1 MGLKRFLWRYGTN
14 GLGATI
20 DEIKMIVEKKS
31 IIEASKEMN
40 RELIEDD
47 MPIVSDIYKS
57 GHNDGY
63 GEGYFKGKGD
73 GYEAAESEYEK
84 KLLRQADYFL
94 NQKND
99 FLKCRKEYEKL
110 LDDYEREIVSLQ
122 GINARTEKENA
133 LLKELIEKKRFNK
146 AGYWI
151 IDFMTGR

>member
-40 RELIEDD
+40 RELIEED

-57 GHNDGY
+57 GYSDGY
-63 GEGYFKGKGD
+63 GGGYFKGKGD

-99 FLKCRKEYEKL
+99 FLR
-110 LDDYEREIVSLQ
+110 
-122 GINARTEKENA
+122 
-133 LLKELIEKKRFNK
+133 
-146 AGYWI
+146 
-151 IDFMTGR
+151 